1 MAWFD
6 ILGWRRQRVRP
17 RTTQGAPGYA
27 VYAGYINSGEQNA
40 KLADHERRHQLYRSI
55 LVNTSIVGAAC
66 RYYLN
71 LVGKAEWSFQ
81 PAEGDGE
88 GMYAE
93 RLEEMLTKDPE
104 TPWSRIVRAGAMYRY
119 HGFSV
124 QEWTARKREDGVI
137 TLADVERRMQ
147 HTIERWDVDEDGTI
161 HGIIQ
166 QRPQDSQYLYL
177 PRAKC
182 LYLVDDS
189 LSDSPEGIGLLRHL
203 VGPYDRLTRYEQLEG
218 IGFDTDLRGIP
229 KVYAPLD
236 ELRRKAD
243 EGDDQDG
250 DSNATVDSRLR
261 GLTDFLKKHVRGLQS
276 AVMLDSD
283 IYRSEGDSQNA
294 STTRKWDFDLVTGG
308 QTAMPELAMAI
319 DRLNREMARL
329 MGVEQLMLGETSAGS
344 FALSKDKTNQFYL
357 TVDAAVSAIRDQV
370 VRDIVKPL
378 WMMNGWPDDMMPE
391 IAVEAIRARD
401 VEEISAALRD
411 LAQAGATLEL
421 DDPIIDEVRE
431 IMGMAVRPDGG
442 EAAAELQRT
451 LATQMAADPPMDGGG
466 PDG

>member
-81 PAEGDGE
+81 PAESDGE

-137 TLADVERRMQ
+137 TIADVERRMQ

-308 QTAMPELAMAI
+308 QTAMPEMAAAI
-319 DRLNREMARL
+319 DRVNREMARL

-378 WMMNGWPDDMMPE
+378 WMMNGWPEDMMPE

-466 PDG
+466 PDE